1 MQQGFQTEADVLIL
15 TASGTGALEATV
27 VNTLS
32 PGDSVLSVNI
42 GVFGDRF
49 AKIAR
54 AYGADVTTLAVDMA
68 RRRQPDEVGE

>member
-1 MQQGFQTEADVLIL
+1 MKKGFQTEADVLIL
-15 TASGTGALEATV
+15 TSSGTGALEATV

-49 AKIAR
+49 ARLPGPTAPR
-54 AYGADVTTLAVDMA
+54 
-68 RRRQPDEVGE
+68 